1 MKKIFLL
8 LIVAA
13 LFGCKQGPTSEQ
25 LKSCYKG
32 IMGFNEIERKAKGK
46 GLTEEQQA
54 ELKAFLQSQ
63 DEQFDLRKM
72 TFKQMLS
79 LVRIAHLDAVNKW
92 IQPALESMA
101 NQKSDSAY
109 LIQYVLCNRES
120 KETPLAYDRYMK
132 MLSKPALFLSDQNMG
147 GQVLRMAERVKMD
160 DAQKIE
166 FVKFLTPHISSDV
179 HLYAFYRLTGD
190 IWKQIQDMGD
200 SFPQD
205 LREQYYQKVLEA
217 LRNAVD
223 NRVGDS
229 NHNNLKSTYD
239 SFNTLYAQ
247 GKLIGSEAP
256 ELDFLWNSAG
266 MNLKKLADLRG
277 KVVVVDF
284 FATWCGPC
292 VRAFPNVR
300 ELQARYKNYDVI
312 ILGVTSVQ
320 GKHIDRLNKQT
331 IDTKGNPEK
340 EFQLMKGFMR
350 DMKMTW
356 PVAFSE
362 QGVYNPHYGV
372 AGIPHIAIL
381 DVNGKVRYNKL
392 NPNTAPYEEAEKID
406 NLLKEAGLNY
416 PKEEMSKRN
425 YAQEAADA
433 EEAKKK

>member
-1 MKKIFLL
+1 M

-25 LKSCYKG
+25 FKACYKG
-32 IMGFNEIERKAKGK
+32 LMGFNEIDRKSKGA
-46 GLTEEQQA
+46 GLTEEQQT
-54 ELKAFLQSQ
+54 ELKTFLQSQ
-63 DEQFDLRKM
+63 DEQFDLQKM
-72 TFKQMLS
+72 TYKQMLS
-79 LVRIAHLDAVNKW
+79 LVRIAHLEAVNKW

-101 NQKSDSAY
+101 NRKSDSSC
-109 LIQYVLCNRES
+109 LVDFVLYNREG
-120 KETPLAYDRYMK
+120 KDAPLTYERYMK
-132 MLSKPALFLSDQNMG
+132 IFSNPALVLPDQSMG
-147 GQVLRMAERVKMD
+147 RAVLKLQEKVKMD
-160 DAQKIE
+160 DAMKIE
-166 FVKFLTPHISSDV
+166 FIKFLMPHINSKV
-179 HLYAFYRLTGD
+179 HMYAFFSLTGE
-190 IWKQIQDMGD
+190 IWKQIKDMGD
-200 SFPQD
+200 RFPSD

-217 LRNAVD
+217 LRLAVEEKASD
-223 NRVGDS
+223 P
-229 NHNNLKSTYD
+229 NHNTLVSTYE

-247 GKLIGSEAP
+247 GKLIGSDAP
-256 ELDFLWNSAG
+256 GIDFLWNSAG
-266 MNLKKLADLRG
+266 MKLNNLSDLRG
-277 KVVVVDF
+277 KVVVIDF

-356 PVAFSE
+356 PVAFSKQE
-362 QGVYNPHYGV
+362 VYNPHYGV

-425 YAQEAADA
+425 YAQEAYDA
-433 EEAKKK
+433 EAAKKK